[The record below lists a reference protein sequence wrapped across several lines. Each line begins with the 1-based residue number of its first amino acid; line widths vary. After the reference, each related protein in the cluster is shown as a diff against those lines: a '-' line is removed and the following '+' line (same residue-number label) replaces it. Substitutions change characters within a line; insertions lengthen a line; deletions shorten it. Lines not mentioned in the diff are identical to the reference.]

1 MNSRYRG
8 SYSEP
13 KSLFNGA
20 LTWLTLLGFG
30 AVILLALFGVLSGS
44 RKAPSVMID
53 TSNIGAGFNAQVAG
67 NTTNPSTGTIL
78 SFPAISQRDK
88 SQYNSDAEWREWA
101 ASACSAA
108 AMTSVLNGFGKQV
121 KVSDVLAMMREQ
133 NSISSSGGLY
143 RYGVFSSIGGKY
155 GLKVQYSED
164 KDVNRHFDK
173 IMAALAQ
180 GSPVIV
186 NIQDATFFPNGHFI
200 VAVRSN
206 PDGTVSVLNP
216 DPERGKPVSQEWPR
230 DTLKTYFSRSLR
242 SAIFTAA
249 T

>member
-30 AVILLALFGVLSGS
+30 GLVLLAMFGLFSGS
-44 RKAPSVMID
+44 RKAPSIVVD
-53 TSNIGAGFNAQVAG
+53 TSNLGAGFNAQVAG

-78 SFPAISQRDK
+78 TFPAISQRDK
-88 SQYNSDAEWREWA
+88 SQYSSEAEWREWA

-121 KVSDVLAMMREQ
+121 KISDVLVLMRGQ
-133 NSISSSGGLY
+133 NSITSSGGLY
-143 RYGVFSSIGGKY
+143 RYGVFSSIGSQY

-164 KDVNRHFDK
+164 KDVDRHFNA
-173 IMAALAQ
+173 IMGALGK

-200 VAVRSN
+200 VAVRAN
-206 PDGTVSVLNP
+206 PDGTVSVINP
-216 DPERGKPVSQEWPR
+216 DPALGKPVNQDWPR

-242 SAIFTAA
+242 SAIFTS
-249 T
+249 